1 MNLPNTI
8 SLARLFSVPILVW
21 LILTNH
27 FNAAFWLFLAAG
39 ISDALDGFIAKHWKQ
54 SSKLGTYLD
63 PLADKVLLMGVYI
76 TLGAIDQ
83 IPLWLAI
90 LVVFRDLLIIGGV
103 LLLHVSKAEVK
114 LRTLIISKLNTAL
127 QILLIIFVLAELT
140 FQHALW
146 DVKQVAIYLIALFTI
161 LSGGAY
167 ISSIFRDQISE
178 TGGATR

>member
-1 MNLPNTI
+1 
-8 SLARLFSVPILVW
+8 
-21 LILTNH
+21 
-27 FNAAFWLFLAAG
+27 
-39 ISDALDGFIAKHWKQ
+39 
-54 SSKLGTYLD
+54 
-63 PLADKVLLMGVYI
+63 MGVYI

-140 FQHALW
+140 FQHGLW

-167 ISSIFRDQISE
+167 ISNLFRDQISE

>member
-1 MNLPNTI
+1 MNLPNII

-83 IPLWLAI
+83 IPLWLSI

-140 FQHALW
+140 FQHGLW
-146 DVKQVAIYLIALFTI
+146 DMKQVAIYLIALFTI

-167 ISSIFRDQISE
+167 ISSLFRDQNSE
-178 TGGATR
+178 TGGAAR